1 MECFMEHS
9 CLIPGDACL
18 RDTSHLVRVPSIS
31 QVLSRDSRDD
41 DFLLPAFMVPS
52 VVLDNDNFI
61 AIKATESEKL
71 QYILIKTWNQTKKVI
86 LIITSW
92 ITGEKNISS
101 WYVK

>member
-1 MECFMEHS
+1 MEFFMEHS
-9 CLIPGDACL
+9 CLLPGDACL
-18 RDTSHLVRVPSIS
+18 RDTSHLVLVPSAS
-31 QVLSRDSRDD
+31 QVLSRDDGC
-41 DFLLPAFMVPS
+41 LLPAFMVPS
-52 VVLDNDNFI
+52 IVLDNDNFI

-86 LIITSW
+86 LVITSW